1 MSKRLFRLMEQ
12 HQKLD
17 AMIAAAQRRRGS
29 DGFELLRLKK
39 LKLVLKDRI
48 ARAMKGRAFVR

>member
-1 MSKRLFRLMEQ
+1 MER

-17 AMIAAAQRRRGS
+17 RMIAAAQKRRFS
-29 DGFELLRLKK
+29 DPIELLRLKK

-48 ARAMKGRAFVR
+48 ARAANPRRAQV